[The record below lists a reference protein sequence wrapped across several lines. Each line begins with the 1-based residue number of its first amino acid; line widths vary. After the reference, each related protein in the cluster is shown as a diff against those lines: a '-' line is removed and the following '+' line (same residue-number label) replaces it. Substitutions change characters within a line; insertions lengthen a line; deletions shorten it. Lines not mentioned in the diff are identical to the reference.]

1 MWGEVCWGEG
11 RQVLKLYSH
20 LAYVQNCVKCKF
32 VSRFF
37 SMIVGSLTW
46 STVPEEWLMS
56 FYIFLLTILNFDM
69 CRIVKN
75 LQSAGLMITQVAC
88 GARHSLALTTGECF
102 ISYIVFV
109 HRQCENV

>member
-1 MWGEVCWGEG
+1 M
-11 RQVLKLYSH
+11 
-20 LAYVQNCVKCKF
+20 
-32 VSRFF
+32 
-37 SMIVGSLTW
+37 
-46 STVPEEWLMS
+46 
-56 FYIFLLTILNFDM
+56 LL